1 MPAKSAEAIAGANAR
16 KRIKRAIKRIEKQRA
31 LVKNRSQAK
40 AFTQQINELR
50 KQQKATYAPRGGFK
64 TEKQKQRLQ
73 DAISKVEKINARS
86 KTLKSATQVR
96 NFAFREQM
104 RWASSANLAPMS
116 TLEPEKVKAF
126 FRVTEKIWE
135 SVPYSQRE
143 KAILKYFD
151 TNSLQEA
158 FEKAL
163 SDPKVK
169 RIVERQIELARIDAI
184 PTEYRSEEEEAFYTS
199 ESVSDS
205 TDKQGSPDWVMEL
218 PQINPVEDWKEY
230 ISGEVAK

>member
-16 KRIKRAIKRIEKQRA
+16 KRIKRSIERIEKQRS

-40 AFTQQINELR
+40 AFTMQINELR

-73 DAISKVEKINARS
+73 DAISKAEKINVRS
-86 KTLKSATQVR
+86 KTLKSPTQVR
-96 NFAFREQM
+96 NFAFREQI

-116 TLEPEKVKAF
+116 TLEPEQVKAF
-126 FRVTEKIWE
+126 YRVTEKIWE
-135 SVPYSQRE
+135 KVPYSQRE
-143 KAILKYFD
+143 KKILEYFD

-163 SDPKVK
+163 SEPKIK
-169 RIVERQIELARIDAI
+169 TIVERAIKLREIE
-184 PTEYRSEEEEAFYTS
+184 EKKEETWTDEERAFYES
-199 ESVSDS
+199 ETTKGKGDE
-205 TDKQGSPDWVMEL
+205 QGSPAWSMEIT
-218 PQINPVEDWKEY
+218 PINPGSDWEEQV
-230 ISGEVAK
+230 SGEVAK